1 MSEAY
6 SCNKLNG
13 WYTQPQLYHVAHIYE
28 DELDDADLDEIFLGS
43 DDELDFMEEVET
55 DDEKYIMLLQTVLYF
70 NCRYIFPSI

>member
-1 MSEAY
+1 M
-6 SCNKLNG
+6 KLPELFLLEKQVLHLLNCDK
-13 WYTQPQLYHVAHIYE
+13 
-28 DELDDADLDEIFLGS
+28 DELDDADLDEIFPGS